1 MNKYRATYIRD
12 NKPHKT
18 YILAKNE
25 IIAINKLFDTSYKD
39 ARAFDHYS
47 LISISLLKKG
57 A

>member
-1 MNKYRATYIRD
+1 MNKYRATYITD
-12 NKPHKT
+12 NKPYKT